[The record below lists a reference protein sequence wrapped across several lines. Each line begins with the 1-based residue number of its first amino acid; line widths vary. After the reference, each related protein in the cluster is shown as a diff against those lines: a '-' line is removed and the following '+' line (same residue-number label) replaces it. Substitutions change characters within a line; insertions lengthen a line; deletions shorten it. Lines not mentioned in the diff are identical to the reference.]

1 MSAIRPTNLLATV
14 RHLGL
19 PRRTFVYLFLLNLLG
34 AGLDL
39 IGVVL
44 LLPILEIIQAG
55 GGSAID
61 KLQGQHW
68 TILRNVSAQIGIPI
82 SLGLLLFISFTF
94 VLARQ
99 FIRYFAVRYAETVQ
113 RNMANSIRARIF
125 SRFLRAETVSQDAAS
140 VGSVVSILQ
149 SDLRRALDVLLSIT
163 QSVSLFAQIIAYF
176 FGLFLLSPI
185 MCLVCAVL
193 MLLVML
199 ASGGQFREIRKRG
212 GAMTNVNQTLATFT
226 IGRLRRARLIRLSG
240 TEKAEA
246 IEFRKI
252 TGDLAD
258 QELQQKMLATR
269 VQFMIEPGVIAA
281 AYLLFFLGAQMLG
294 LSLERLGLF
303 AILLIKILP
312 PLRNSLAQYG
322 RIVGMLP
329 SLERVNGFLQEI
341 TQAAESKGGPLQF
354 KRLDSEIRFRDV
366 SYSYKSGNEPA
377 LENVSIEIPAYRLT
391 ALVGPSGAGKSTLI
405 DLLPRLR
412 DATAGQIEFDGVPI
426 QQFSTE
432 SLRHAIAFVPQ
443 SPEMFDIPVEDH
455 IRYGKENATDEEVR
469 RAAQLAGALDF
480 IERLPQGFKTPLGD
494 GGGRLSGGQRQR
506 LDIARALVRSAPI
519 LILDEPTSAVD
530 PEAEADFRDVMIGL
544 RASRKFTI
552 IVIAHRLSTIVDAD
566 QIVVL
571 NEGRIVE
578 HGTHAQL
585 IRSGGWYGVA
595 HGRLFGVQSSA

>member
-1 MSAIRPTNLLATV
+1 MSSIRPGNLLATV

-39 IGVVL
+39 LGVVL

-82 SLGLLLFISFTF
+82 SLGLLLLISFTF

-125 SRFLRAETVSQDAAS
+125 ARFLRAETVSQDAAS

-199 ASGGQFREIRKRG
+199 ASGGQFREIMKRG
-212 GAMTNVNQTLATFT
+212 DAMTNVNQALATFT

-246 IEFRKI
+246 NEFRKI
-252 TGDLAD
+252 TTNLAE

-281 AYLLFFLGAQMLG
+281 AYLLFFLGAQVLG
-294 LSLERLGLF
+294 MSLERLGLF

-329 SLERVNGFLQEI
+329 SLERVRGFLQEI
-341 TQAAESKGGPLQF
+341 TQAAESKGGPLKF
-354 KRLDSEIRFRDV
+354 KRLDSGIRFSGV
-366 SYSYKSGNEPA
+366 SFSYRSSNSQRRVCAARSRLFRK
-377 LENVSIEIPAYRLT
+377 VRKCSIF
-391 ALVGPSGAGKSTLI
+391 
-405 DLLPRLR
+405 RLR
-412 DATAGQIEFDGVPI
+412 IISAT
-426 QQFSTE
+426 
-432 SLRHAIAFVPQ
+432 
-443 SPEMFDIPVEDH
+443 
-455 IRYGKENATDEEVR
+455 GK
-469 RAAQLAGALDF
+469 
-480 IERLPQGFKTPLGD
+480 KTRPM
-494 GGGRLSGGQRQR
+494 R
-506 LDIARALVRSAPI
+506 RSA
-519 LILDEPTSAVD
+519 A
-530 PEAEADFRDVMIGL
+530 L
-544 RASRKFTI
+544 RNSP
-552 IVIAHRLSTIVDAD
+552 
-566 QIVVL
+566 
-571 NEGRIVE
+571 GRWN
-578 HGTHAQL
+578 L
-585 IRSGGWYGVA
+585 
-595 HGRLFGVQSSA
+595 SSACRKASKHCLAMVAADCRADNASGWILRGRWCDRHPS